1 MKNSKKISIGLIAMS
16 VVMLGI
22 GSVEAA
28 INGQCGSSNGRSF
41 INTPTSGLCVSGMA
55 SKVYSISGQ
64 FRWTCNGYSGGKSVS
79 CYATDLPNPIAGVCG
94 SAHGR
99 SYFTAPTSGL
109 CQSGKAS
116 SVSGTSNRWQWS
128 CTGSNGGGTT
138 YCYATKESNPSG
150 KQCGTVVS
158 SGKSFLTTQEM
169 ANQNL
174 CAAGYR
180 ASGISKFS
188 SYKEDGMPVYDK
200 WRWTCKSGNTTTY
213 CYVDR
218 KANGVC
224 GRYNISATTSPS
236 SCKSSSVSR
245 SICQE
250 GVKNF
255 VPTDP
260 CSAGN
265 LSWVCQ
271 GINGGSSVNCSQ
283 KVSLDGYC
291 GKANGKTYTTRSPY
305 TNLPSADF
313 CERGQKSAVT
323 CTFRRNTV
331 KATIESCTWTCG
343 GVNGGRTKSCSLTY
357 EKLK

>member
-1 MKNSKKISIGLIAMS
+1 MKNNKKISMGLIAIS
-16 VVMLGI
+16 AVVLGI

-41 INTPTSGLCVSGMA
+41 IDTPTSGLCMSGMA
-55 SKVYSISGQ
+55 SRVYSINGQ
-64 FRWTCNGYSGGKSVS
+64 FRWTCNGYSGGRSAS

-94 SAHGR
+94 SAHGK

-138 YCYATKESNPSG
+138 YCYAAKESNPSG
-150 KQCGTVVS
+150 QACGLAVDADMPFEGSIPKDYLCDPGYTS
-158 SGKSFLTTQEM
+158 SG
-169 ANQNL
+169 A
-174 CAAGYR
+174 
-180 ASGISKFS
+180 SKFS
-188 SYKEDGMPVYDK
+188 SYKDDGVPVYDK
-200 WRWTCKSGNTTTY
+200 WRWTCRKGNTTVY
-213 CYVDR
+213 CYADR
-218 KANGVC
+218 LAAGVC
-224 GRYNISATTSPS
+224 GKYNISAGISPS
-236 SCKSSSVSR
+236 SCRSSSVSR
-245 SICQE
+245 NICKE

-260 CSAGN
+260 CVDGN
-265 LSWVCQ
+265 LSWTCQ
-271 GINGGSSVNCSQ
+271 GINRAPSAQCSQ
-283 KVSLDGYC
+283 KIVLDGYC
-291 GKANGKTYTTRSPY
+291 GKANNKTYTTRSPY
-305 TNLPSADF
+305 TNLPSTDF

-331 KATIESCTWTCG
+331 KATIESCAWTCG
-343 GVNGGRTKSCSLTY
+343 GLNGGRTKSCSLTY